1 MRRHGIRQDMTPL
14 VDVAFLLLI
23 FFMST
28 TSFRPPEE
36 VSVRLPLS
44 RSEIRVPDTNR
55 IIITVDRAGQ
65 VYISGESAVT
75 AQQIPM
81 ADMFDAVAAW
91 RGRNPEAVVLVKGD
105 RDAPFATIADLM
117 DVLAE
122 TKTLR
127 FNLMTDPRASGADD
141 EAGPGPRSAAD
152 SPPAPEG
159 PPDPPPAPN
168 TAPESSPAPE
178 ANG

>member
-81 ADMFDAVAAW
+81 ADMFDAIAAW

-127 FNLMTDPRASGADD
+127 FNLMTDPRS
-141 EAGPGPRSAAD
+141 AGVAEDATAAPD
-152 SPPAPEG
+152 GSP
-159 PPDPPPAPN
+159 D
-168 TAPESSPAPE
+168 SSPVPE